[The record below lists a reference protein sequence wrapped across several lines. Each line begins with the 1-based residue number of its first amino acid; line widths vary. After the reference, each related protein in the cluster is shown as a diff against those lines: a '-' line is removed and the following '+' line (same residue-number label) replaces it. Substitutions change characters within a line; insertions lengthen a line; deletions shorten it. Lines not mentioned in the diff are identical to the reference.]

1 MPRTANKSGA
11 STPRVNPAID
21 QAMLND
27 EQIGGRKSRNPNDA
41 VLDALNA
48 DRAAPDHSASAKGE
62 VSGRQTDS
70 VERNP
75 PEKTRS
81 RPTH

>member
-1 MPRTANKSGA
+1 MPRTANKSSA

-21 QAMLND
+21 QAMPGD
-27 EQIGGRKSRNPNDA
+27 EEIGGRKSGNSNDS

-48 DRAAPDHSASAKGE
+48 DRASPDHSVGAKDE
-62 VSGRQTDS
+62 ASGRQAANI
-70 VERNP
+70 ERNP